1 MATAHDVL
9 EVASRESLQ
18 GLNFLDEENS
28 TDEVHHP
35 LQNFRCVAHCK
46 HVLRAADEP
55 SDTTPF
61 QCEGMTIAKTRSWV
75 APILRDFCE
84 KQEASNGQ
92 TMAKLLGKPRPST
105 QVYLL
110 PSYGSDE
117 AKRTG
122 ITCVGGTAMRKLP
135 NGWEQLRDR

>member
-1 MATAHDVL
+1 MKSTAL
-9 EVASRESLQ
+9 CKTFVALLIASMLY
-18 GLNFLDEENS
+18 
-28 TDEVHHP
+28 VP
-35 LQNFRCVAHCK
+35 LAS
-46 HVLRAADEP
+46 A
-55 SDTTPF
+55 SDKTPF
-61 QCEGMTIAKTRSWV
+61 QCERLTIAKTRSWV

-122 ITCVGGTAMRKLP
+122 LACVGGTAMRKLA
-135 NGWEQLRDR
+135 NGWEQLRDRQHNWVRCRGVTENAL

>member
-1 MATAHDVL
+1 MKSTAL
-9 EVASRESLQ
+9 CKTFVALLIASMLY
-18 GLNFLDEENS
+18 
-28 TDEVHHP
+28 VP
-35 LQNFRCVAHCK
+35 LAS
-46 HVLRAADEP
+46 A

-61 QCEGMTIAKTRSWV
+61 QCERLTIAKTRSWV

-122 ITCVGGTAMRKLP
+122 LACVGGTAMRKLA
-135 NGWEQLRDR
+135 NGWEQLRDRQHNWVRCRGVTENAL

>member
-1 MATAHDVL
+1 MTTLRYWLLAAAL
-9 EVASRESLQ
+9 CAPLASA
-18 GLNFLDEENS
+18 N
-28 TDEVHHP
+28 
-35 LQNFRCVAHCK
+35 
-46 HVLRAADEP
+46 
-55 SDTTPF
+55 DTTPF
-61 QCEGMTIAKTRSWV
+61 QCERLTVAKTRSWA

-110 PSYGSDE
+110 PSYGSAE

-122 ITCVGGTAMRKLP
+122 LACVGGTAMRRLA
-135 NGWEQLRDR
+135 NGWEQLRDRQHNWVRCRDLDENAL

>member
-1 MATAHDVL
+1 MTTLRFWLLAAAL
-9 EVASRESLQ
+9 YAPLAS
-18 GLNFLDEENS
+18 
-28 TDEVHHP
+28 
-35 LQNFRCVAHCK
+35 A
-46 HVLRAADEP
+46 

-61 QCEGMTIAKTRSWV
+61 QCERLTIAKTRSWV

-92 TMAKLLGKPRPST
+92 TMAKMLGKPRPST

-110 PSYGSDE
+110 PSYGSAE

-122 ITCVGGTAMRKLP
+122 LACVGGTAMRKLA
-135 NGWEQLRDR
+135 NGWEQLRDLQYNWVRCRDIEETAL

>member
-1 MATAHDVL
+1 MTTLRILLLAIALH
-9 EVASRESLQ
+9 A
-18 GLNFLDEENS
+18 
-28 TDEVHHP
+28 P
-35 LQNFRCVAHCK
+35 LANAN
-46 HVLRAADEP
+46 
-55 SDTTPF
+55 DTTPF
-61 QCEGMTIAKTRSWV
+61 QCERLTIAKTGSWV

-110 PSYGSDE
+110 PSYGSSE

-122 ITCVGGTAMRKLP
+122 LACVGGTAMRKLP
-135 NGWEQLRDR
+135 NGWEQLRDRQHNWVRCRDLMESAL